1 MHSFTARLFSFVVL
15 IGILGLVQGQAKSN
29 FSGTWKLDTS
39 KSDFGPLPSPDSMT
53 ETIVHKDP
61 SLKVSLTQTGG
72 LGDITMDLSYT
83 TDGAECVNH
92 VRQNEI
98 RSIFKWDGDD
108 LVVDIKGKYGET
120 DYKSKDRWTLSSD
133 GKTLTITRHVSSPM
147 GEADVKE
154 LFVKQ

>member
-15 IGILGLVQGQAKSN
+15 IGILGLVQGQAKSD
-29 FSGTWKLDTS
+29 FSGTWNLDTS

-92 VRQNEI
+92 VRQSEI
-98 RSIFKWDGDD
+98 RSILRWDGDD